1 MKTLQTTFISPEE
14 IFEKLKTNTNP
25 SKQKIREII
34 SKALSIQTLLPEEV
48 ACLINLKDEEL
59 WQEIFD
65 AALKIKKKV
74 YDNRI
79 VTFAPLYCSNFCE
92 NDCVYCGFRRSN
104 PMVERKK
111 LSFEDI
117 KKEVE
122 ILAGKIGHK
131 RLIVVFGEHSYYSN
145 IDYITKVLQVIYSI
159 KVKTKNGYGN
169 IRRVNVNC
177 APLSVEEL
185 KLLKQA
191 GIGTYQVFQETYHP
205 EVYKKL
211 HPGNT
216 KKSDY
221 YWRLYCMHRA
231 LEAGIDDVG
240 IGVLFG
246 LYDWKFEVMG
256 LVYHAIELERC
267 FGIGPH
273 TVSFPRLQPAI
284 NTNFYYKTPYK
295 VNDYDEL
302 KKIIAIVRLAIPYTG
317 MILTAR
323 ESKEFRDIAVNLG
336 ITQMDASSKIGLGE
350 YSKYTENQQ
359 KPHLQQFIL
368 SDERSL
374 EELILDL
381 ARKGMITSFC
391 TSGYRCGRTG
401 DKIMNLLKCGKEAVF
416 CKLNA
421 ILTFKEWVDDFAS
434 EETKK
439 EVAPLIEKEIQEVK
453 QKLPKW
459 YNLLV
464 DYYER
469 ISKGERDLYF

>member
-104 PMVERKK
+104 YMVERKK
-111 LSFEDI
+111 LSYEDI

-295 VNDYDEL
+295 VTDYDEL

-323 ESKEFRDIAVNLG
+323 ESKEFRDIAVN
-336 ITQMDASSKIGLGE
+336 
-350 YSKYTENQQ
+350 
-359 KPHLQQFIL
+359 
-368 SDERSL
+368 
-374 EELILDL
+374 
-381 ARKGMITSFC
+381 
-391 TSGYRCGRTG
+391 
-401 DKIMNLLKCGKEAVF
+401 
-416 CKLNA
+416 
-421 ILTFKEWVDDFAS
+421 
-434 EETKK
+434 
-439 EVAPLIEKEIQEVK
+439 
-453 QKLPKW
+453 
-459 YNLLV
+459 
-464 DYYER
+464 
-469 ISKGERDLYF
+469 